1 MVKRIQS
8 MPPTAKHKQ
17 QKDTQELQTVS
28 VATTNENLKKKRRNA
43 QPLTASENSVSTALQ
58 NQFFVDKRVKIK

>member
-8 MPPTAKHKQ
+8 MPPTAKQKQ
-17 QKDTQELQTVS
+17 HKDTQELQTVS

>member
-8 MPPTAKHKQ
+8 MPPTAKQKQ